1 MLVIT
6 VIINNICILISY
18 VTHRLKL
25 HSEFLSLPFADN
37 SCFYEAA
44 VVSAACWVQIRIW
57 PDKLCAQLLLSLS

>member
-6 VIINNICILISY
+6 VIINICILISY

-37 SCFYEAA
+37 SYFYEAA
-44 VVSAACWVQIRIW
+44 VVSAACWVQILI
-57 PDKLCAQLLLSLS
+57 

>member
-44 VVSAACWVQIRIW
+44 VVSAACWVQIRI
-57 PDKLCAQLLLSLS
+57 

>member
-6 VIINNICILISY
+6 VIINICILISY

-37 SCFYEAA
+37 SYFYEAA
-44 VVSAACWVQIRIW
+44 VVSAAYWVQILI
-57 PDKLCAQLLLSLS
+57 